1 MNIMQMMQQAQKMQ
15 KKLKEAQEELAHE
28 ELTVTGANGAIEIKC
43 DGQGKIKGIKIKGEA
58 INPENP
64 DSIDADTLETLED
77 LILTTIQNAQTKA
90 NAEMEAKMKALTGG
104 ISIPGLF

>member
-15 KKLKEAQEELAHE
+15 KKLKEDRDELAKA
-28 ELTVTGANGAIEIKC
+28 ELTVTGANGAIEVVC
-43 DGQGKIKGIKIKGEA
+43 DGQGKIKGIKLKGEA

-64 DSIDADTLETLED
+64 SSVDVDTIETLED
-77 LILTTIQNAQTKA
+77 LLLTTVQSAQAKA

-104 ISIPGLF
+104 ISVPGLF

>member
-15 KKLKEAQEELAHE
+15 KKLKEAQEELAKK
-28 ELTVTGANGAIEIKC
+28 ELTVTGANGAIEITC
-43 DGQGKIKGIKIKGEA
+43 DGQGKIKGVKVKGDA

-64 DSIDADTLETLED
+64 ESVDSDTLETLED
-77 LILTTIQNAQTKA
+77 ILLTTIQNAQTKA
-90 NAEMEAKMKALTGG
+90 SAEMEAKMKALTGG